1 MDAGAR
7 TNLMIRL
14 GYWLGIAADALWAVA
29 LFAPAVYGAL
39 TGISDFD
46 PDTDTRGV
54 MIIGGTLMAAW
65 TLLLV
70 WALRDPIERRGV
82 ILLTAFPI
90 VLALTTMSFVN
101 VLDGDTFQIWIVVKG
116 AVLISSMVTSYVV
129 AGRVRQQSRAEI
141 APEPSAHAV
150 AR

>member
-1 MDAGAR
+1 MENDASRA
-7 TNLMIRL
+7 LLIRL
-14 GYWLGIAADALWAVA
+14 AYWLGIAADALWAIA
-29 LFAPAVYGAL
+29 LFVPSVYGAL

-54 MIIGGTLMAAW
+54 MVIGGTLMAAW

-129 AGRVRQQSRAEI
+129 AGRVRQQSRAVI